1 MGLAVMEADGAR
13 SVIYSLECDE
23 QVELRKQQNSSASSL
38 LKPAVSS
45 TPNDQ

>member
-1 MGLAVMEADGAR
+1 VTEADGAR

-23 QVELRKQQNSSASSL
+23 RVELHKLQNSAACSL